1 MRLFQYLV
9 ATSAVTTYPA
19 FLAQKTSVKSKDSA
33 SKIPWICSSDRECP
47 DGSSCYKLYGNTG
60 LCVVT
65 LPK

>member
-1 MRLFQYLV
+1 MRLLQYLV

-19 FLAQKTSVKSKDSA
+19 FLAQKTRVKSKDDGSR
-33 SKIPWICSSDRECP
+33 IPWVCEHDRECP
-47 DGSSCYKLYGNTG
+47 AGSSCYKLYGKTG